1 MEARNLG
8 LLEINALRGED
19 LTRNGNVDMDKP
31 RGHRT
36 SGRPVEYRRRHDAG
50 GDR

>member
-19 LTRNGNVDMDKP
+19 LTRVRRLNSTF
-31 RGHRT
+31 RGLPLAEPPFCKAF
-36 SGRPVEYRRRHDAG
+36 G
-50 GDR
+50 